1 MKILEIKNIVDNS
14 KIIVNYFKSH
24 IQAAAKLKRI
34 QIENYNKK
42 IVLVLP
48 VLTRWGTHLSC
59 FQSLQKSK
67 IALEQILMDAEIRRK
82 MDSTVRNYVLS
93 EQFWEMLDLITKF
106 LEPMVVALKLF
117 ESDTSTLSIVYLHFK
132 KIMNQVSEISCDF
145 SNNIQ
150 QLVQKMWEYLYHP
163 IMMAAYMLDLHFFR
177 RKQEYRYR
185 GN

>member
-1 MKILEIKNIVDNS
+1 M
-14 KIIVNYFKSH
+14 
-24 IQAAAKLKRI
+24 
-34 QIENYNKK
+34 
-42 IVLVLP
+42 
-48 VLTRWGTHLSC
+48 GTHLSC

-117 ESDTSTLSIVYLHFK
+117 ESDTSTLSTVYLHFK
-132 KIMNQVSEISCDF
+132 KIMNQVNEISCDF

-150 QLVQKMWEYLYHP
+150 QLVQKRWEYLYHP
-163 IMMAAYMLDLHFFR
+163 IMMAAYMLLYPVTAYGIDTSVIEINRSLALTRNNLNIITITHTKCLR
-177 RKQEYRYR
+177 
-185 GN
+185 